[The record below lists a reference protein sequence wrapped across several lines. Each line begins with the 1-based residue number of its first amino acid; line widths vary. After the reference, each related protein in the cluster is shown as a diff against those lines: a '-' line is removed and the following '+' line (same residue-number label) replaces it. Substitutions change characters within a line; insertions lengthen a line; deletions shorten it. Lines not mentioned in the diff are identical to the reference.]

1 VSREICLRKQT
12 AHDNVSSMAKKK
24 NAGAQALV
32 KLRNKK
38 LSPERRAEIASSAAR
53 AKWAKWKAASK

>member
-1 VSREICLRKQT
+1 MPR
-12 AHDNVSSMAKKK
+12 KK

-38 LSPERRAEIASSAAR
+38 LSPARRSEIAS
-53 AKWAKWKAASK
+53 KAALAKHAAERARRKAEDEA